1 MKKTIISIIVVLI
14 LLIINPYTIKNYI
27 KPYLF
32 PADKNIS
39 EEIKIEYRPSMYIGR
54 FGNSLITYDGKS
66 LIKYSENKKQEF
78 EATIRSDNFSI
89 SSSDDFIY
97 LLDKV
102 QRKVYQIDKNGEI
115 VGQAE
120 VDKQISGID
129 IFSDGRFILKFTTDI
144 KADGLLVYN
153 KNCEFVKEITYPKT
167 TINKVSEDKTTGG
180 FMVSGLLRDEDNLKN
195 SIFYYNQKLEAV
207 MATDIKDNIFIDIGF
222 LKDKIILMD
231 INNIEVMNRDFK
243 ELYKVH
249 SDANFF
255 EMYIGEL
262 SMWTLDSKNRILE
275 IDYSGNIVK
284 EQNYKDDII
293 YLGKY
298 KDKILI
304 ASKNAVI
311 LEDKE
316 IEMPKDII
324 SVVPLENKIALVFR
338 DSIRFLKVE

>member
-1 MKKTIISIIVVLI
+1 
-14 LLIINPYTIKNYI
+14 
-27 KPYLF
+27 
-32 PADKNIS
+32 
-39 EEIKIEYRPSMYIGR
+39 
-54 FGNSLITYDGKS
+54 
-66 LIKYSENKKQEF
+66 
-78 EATIRSDNFSI
+78 
-89 SSSDDFIY
+89 
-97 LLDKV
+97 
-102 QRKVYQIDKNGEI
+102 
-115 VGQAE
+115 
-120 VDKQISGID
+120 
-129 IFSDGRFILKFTTDI
+129 
-144 KADGLLVYN
+144 
-153 KNCEFVKEITYPKT
+153 
-167 TINKVSEDKTTGG
+167 
-180 FMVSGLLRDEDNLKN
+180 
-195 SIFYYNQKLEAV
+195 